1 MIEETDVNRT
11 LCPGLGKIN
20 IDINKISP
28 NFTNNQ
34 MTKLNIKRKK
44 VNN

>member
-1 MIEETDVNRT
+1 M
-11 LCPGLGKIN
+11 N
-20 IDINKISP
+20 IDIDKISP
-28 NFTNNQ
+28 SFSNNQ